1 MTTEAQKDDL
11 RHALQYTGL
20 TIAALARMAAEQD
33 GPVSVD
39 AWMLQRWAESI
50 DAYLLTE

>member
-1 MTTEAQKDDL
+1 MTTDAQKDDL

-33 GPVSVD
+33 SPVSVD
-39 AWMLQRWAESI
+39 AWMRRHWAESI